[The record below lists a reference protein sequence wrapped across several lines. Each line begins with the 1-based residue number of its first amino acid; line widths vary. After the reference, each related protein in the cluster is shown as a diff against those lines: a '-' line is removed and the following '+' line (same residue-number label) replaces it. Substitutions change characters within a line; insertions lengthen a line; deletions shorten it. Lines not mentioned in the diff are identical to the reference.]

1 MGSPELGQCLS
12 PQSYHMLFSVC
23 LKMYRVREIPTWS
36 REGNT
41 HLRTRDQ
48 LAQGENVICAINTG
62 ARRTSV
68 SFPYNENW
76 VLAVGERSL

>member
-1 MGSPELGQCLS
+1 M
-12 PQSYHMLFSVC
+12 H
-23 LKMYRVREIPTWS
+23 LK
-36 REGNT
+36 
-41 HLRTRDQ
+41 TRDQ
-48 LAQGENVICAINTG
+48 LAEGENVICAINTG